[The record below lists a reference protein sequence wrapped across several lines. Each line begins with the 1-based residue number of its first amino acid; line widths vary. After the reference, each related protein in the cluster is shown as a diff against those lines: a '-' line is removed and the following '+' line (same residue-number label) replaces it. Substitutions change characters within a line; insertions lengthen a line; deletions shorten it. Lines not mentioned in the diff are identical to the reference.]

1 MCCGWMLICVGVCF
15 CGWCVVVDGCGGG
28 VVVWLWCVWLDVGEW
43 GVVWGFNVLVLVV
56 NYGGVV
62 CGCYVGGGGLYYL
75 VVDWKFD
82 GKFGSVGD

>member
-1 MCCGWMLICVGVCF
+1 M
-15 CGWCVVVDGCGGG
+15 
-28 VVVWLWCVWLDVGEW
+28 
-43 GVVWGFNVLVLVV
+43 LVV